1 MGNFFLEITLIIGLA
16 SILSIVFRVLKQP
29 EILAYILTGVILGP
43 LVLGKI
49 ENPELVRSLSEI
61 GITLLLFMVGL
72 ELRYSDL
79 KAVGKISLITGI
91 GQIVFTSLI
100 GFLISIF
107 LGFSIIASLYISIAL
122 TFSSTIIIVKLLSD
136 KKDLRSLYGKISV
149 GFLLVQDFVAIIA
162 LIFLSG
168 FSQNA
173 TSINPIGLL
182 LLLLKGVIIFGLV
195 GYLSRSILPRIMER
209 IPHSPET
216 LFLFSVAWAFGV
228 SFLISSPPIGFSIE
242 IGGFL
247 AGLALANSSESLQIS
262 ARVKS
267 LRDFFIV
274 LFFVSLGSGL
284 IFENFYVILTPAL
297 IFSAFILIGNPL
309 IVIILLG
316 LFGYK
321 KRTSFL
327 AGLTVAQISEF
338 SLILVF
344 LGYKLGHL
352 TEEVV
357 AIVTL
362 TGIITFTVST
372 YMIIN
377 GKTLFKHLSPYLNLF
392 ERGKTKT
399 DEFPTAGLDNIEDH
413 VIIVGAEQMGQSIIE
428 ALKKMGEKFVVIDF
442 DPSYIRK
449 FNEDDLNF
457 IFGDISDLD
466 IQERAKID
474 NAKLVISTIPDLE
487 DNKFLLN
494 GLKNEN
500 RKAKI
505 VMMAYDIKDAKALY
519 KDGADY
525 VILPHL
531 AGGRQIAKLLTEEG
545 LSNLEKLREQDKKYL
560 T

>member
-149 GFLLVQDFVAIIA
+149 GFLLVQDFVAVIA

-168 FSQNA
+168 FSSNA
-173 TSINPIGLL
+173 VSIDLTSFIF
-182 LLLLKGVIIFGLV
+182 LLLKAVVIFGGVI
-195 GYLSRSILPRIMER
+195 YLSRSILPKIMEK

-216 LFLFSVAWAFGV
+216 LFLFSVAWAFGASYLV
-228 SFLISSPPIGFSIE
+228 SSPPIGFSIE

-284 IFENFYVILTPAL
+284 IFENFYAILFPSL
-297 IFSAFILIGNPL
+297 VFSIFILVGNPI
-309 IVIILLG
+309 IVMILLG
-316 LFGYK
+316 IFGYK

-344 LGYKLGHL
+344 LGLKLGHL
-352 TEEVV
+352 TNETV
-357 AIVTL
+357 AIITL
-362 TGIITFTVST
+362 TGIITFTIST

-377 GKTLFKHLSPYLNLF
+377 GKLLFKYLSPYLIIF
-392 ERGKTKT
+392 ERKKTEIK
-399 DEFPTAGLDNIEDH
+399 ELEGSSLDNIDNH
-413 VIIVGAEQMGQSIIE
+413 IVIVGAEQMGQSIIE
-428 ALKKMGEKFVVIDF
+428 ALKKMGENFVVIDF
-442 DPSYIRK
+442 DPTYIRK
-449 FNEDDLNF
+449 FNEGELNF

-466 IQERAKID
+466 IQQRAKID

-494 GLKNEN
+494 ELKQEN
-500 RKAKI
+500 RKVKI
-505 VMMAYDIKDAKALY
+505 VMMAYDVKDAKALY
-519 KDGADY
+519 REGADY

-531 AGGRQIAKLLTEEG
+531 AGGRQIAKILTEEG
-545 LSNLEKLREQDKKYL
+545 LAHLEKLRELDKKYL
-560 T
+560 

>member
-16 SILSIVFRVLKQP
+16 SILSIIFRILKQP
-29 EILAYILTGVILGP
+29 EILAYILTGVLLGP
-43 LVLGKI
+43 LVFGKI
-49 ENPELVRSLSEI
+49 ENPEFIRSLS
-61 GITLLLFMVGL
+61 T
-72 ELRYSDL
+72 
-79 KAVGKISLITGI
+79 
-91 GQIVFTSLI
+91 
-100 GFLISIF
+100 
-107 LGFSIIASLYISIAL
+107 IASLYIALAL

-284 IFENFYVILTPAL
+284 IFENFYAILFPSL
-297 IFSAFILIGNPL
+297 VFSIFILVGNPI
-309 IVIILLG
+309 IVMILLG
-316 LFGYK
+316 IFGYK

-344 LGYKLGHL
+344 LGLKLGHL
-352 TEEVV
+352 TNETV
-357 AIVTL
+357 AIITL
-362 TGIITFTVST
+362 TGIITFTIST

-377 GKTLFKHLSPYLNLF
+377 GKLLFKYLSPYLIIF
-392 ERGKTKT
+392 ERKKTEIK
-399 DEFPTAGLDNIEDH
+399 ELEGSSLDNIDNH
-413 VIIVGAEQMGQSIIE
+413 IVIVGAEQMGQSIIE
-428 ALKKMGEKFVVIDF
+428 ALKKMGENFVVIDF
-442 DPSYIRK
+442 DPTYIRK
-449 FNEDDLNF
+449 FNEGELNF

-466 IQERAKID
+466 IQQRAKID

-494 GLKNEN
+494 ELKQEN
-500 RKAKI
+500 RKVKI
-505 VMMAYDIKDAKALY
+505 VMMAYDVKDAKALY
-519 KDGADY
+519 REGADY

-531 AGGRQIAKLLTEEG
+531 AGGRQIAKILTEEG
-545 LSNLEKLREQDKKYL
+545 LAHLEKLRELDKKYL
-560 T
+560 